1 MKLCIFGA
9 GAMGGWIGGL
19 LARQGVDVTLIAR
32 GPHLA
37 AMKERGLTVRMGG
50 EEFVTHPKLTD
61 DPEEAGPQDYVFIS
75 LKAHSVPPVAE
86 RMRPL
91 LGPNT
96 AVVTASNGIPWWY
109 FYKLAGPWE
118 NHRLE
123 TVDPGG
129 KQWDVFGPER
139 AIGCIL
145 WPAAEVVEPGVVQ
158 HEYGDRISLGEP
170 DGSRTERVQ
179 ALSQVLQSAGLRAPI
194 RPNLRNE
201 TWVKLWGNVSL
212 NPVSALTCSTLE
224 GMIEDTGTLTV
235 IRQMMLEAQAVGE
248 KLGVRFG
255 MNVDQRIKGAAEV
268 GSHRTSML
276 QDLERGRPMEIDA
289 IVGVVSELGRLVGIP
304 TPTIDTVYH
313 LVVRRAREAG
323 CYPG

>member
-37 AMKERGLTVRMGG
+37 AMKAHGLRVRMHD
-50 EEFVTHPKLTD
+50 EEFVVHPRLTD

-91 LGPNT
+91 LGPTT

-109 FYKLAGPWE
+109 FYKLPGAWE
-118 NHRLE
+118 DHRLE

-170 DGSRTERVQ
+170 DGSRSERVQ
-179 ALSQVLQSAGLRAPI
+179 ALSQVLQAAGLRAPI

-201 TWVKLWGNVSL
+201 TWVKIWGNVSL
-212 NPVSALTCSTLE
+212 NPISALTLSTLE
-224 GMIEDTGTLTV
+224 EMIEDHGTLLV

-248 KLGVRFG
+248 KLGIRFG
-255 MNVDQRIKGAAEV
+255 MNVEQRIKGAAEV

-313 LVVRRAREAG
+313 LVVRRARQAG
-323 CYPG
+323 CYFD